1 MPREHF
7 SNILVEHRVHYD
19 CIMTVLQNVFLYL
32 LIFLWFF
39 CDAYKFIDTCLLMFC
54 NLPGNKYTNENTNTY
69 LLTYVALRMYRHQ
82 WRVWWAARFV
92 ESRITCLPGN
102 HWPWSVPQDQCLSSR
117 QLSTSSASTQL
128 PLCSTWSWCHTPS
141 KRQRN
146 KQIYK
151 VTRPFFCPSCLSR
164 ASILWVDEARCFTEI
179 SGGLQITNWGSTN
192 KYAKFGQLII
202 RKIIKIL
209 QPDFTF

>member
-102 HWPWSVPQDQCLSSR
+102 HWPWLVLQDQCLSSR

-141 KRQRN
+141 KRQTKKQTDLQSDTSVFLSVVSVTGVHPMSGRSAMLHRN
-146 KQIYK
+146 F
-151 VTRPFFCPSCLSR
+151 R
-164 ASILWVDEARCFTEI
+164 
-179 SGGLQITNWGSTN
+179 GITNYKLGID
-192 KYAKFGQLII
+192 Q
-202 RKIIKIL
+202 
-209 QPDFTF
+209 